1 MKRLKKILKIWVLF
15 TQLKDPNIPNWV
27 STFHFKNIMQKWGL
41 NRWNTCSPWGW
52 VRIEFFLKVGSWI
65 KLLHKYYI
73 VATVFEFCLCLCH
86 TSTWPR
92 IQHSSTNICLFS
104 FQHFC
109 SVNSILMQP
118 LISSQ
123 GKFSKFY
130 LVNFLIRV
138 FYLAAS
144 PKQPLLS
151 FVIQC
156 CQNVIQNVLL
166 PSFHSSIRVSI
177 FYIT

>member
-1 MKRLKKILKIWVLF
+1 MKRLKKIKNFWVLF

-27 STFHFKNIMQKWGL
+27 STFHFKNIMQRWG
-41 NRWNTCSPWGW
+41 
-52 VRIEFFLKVGSWI
+52 
-65 KLLHKYYI
+65 
-73 VATVFEFCLCLCH
+73 
-86 TSTWPR
+86 
-92 IQHSSTNICLFS
+92 
-104 FQHFC
+104 
-109 SVNSILMQP
+109 

-138 FYLAAS
+138 LFYLAAS

-166 PSFHSSIRVSI
+166 TSFHSSIRVSI
-177 FYIT
+177 LLKNSNHSIEIFIYFLMVENISTHLLLLFLCGLGNSTCLFIIILKYK